1 MTQRHPDRKAREA
14 ARKAEAEAAR
24 EARYW
29 FAPKRYGLGTG
40 LPIRWQGWAV
50 YSAYAAA
57 LGLSGLIDKAEFSGD
72 HAVAMALFVLATT
85 ALLLIVPGRTRGGWK
100 WRWGKQPDA

>member
-1 MTQRHPDRKAREA
+1 MTTRPDRKAREA

-29 FAPKRYGLGTG
+29 FAPKRYGIGSG

-50 YSAYAAA
+50 YAAYAAVLGVSA
-57 LGLSGLIDKAEFSGD
+57 LIGKTHFPGN
-72 HAVAMALFVLATT
+72 HAVSMAIAILGTT
-85 ALLLIVPGRTRGGWK
+85 ALLLVAPGRTRGGWK
-100 WRWGKQPDA
+100 WRSGKSEG